1 LVTPF
6 IGTEKSLGS
15 AILLMGGYIFEQ
27 SGFRTAKFCVLA
39 LYFERVV
46 DFVLHVLVDFVQ
58 GAIFFS
64 FLAIVGAKFPLDA
77 VIAKV
82 SDTVF
87 TLRRLVKDFLAHSAE
102 IAY

>member
-1 LVTPF
+1 MVTPF
-6 IGTEKSLGS
+6 VGTEKCLGS
-15 AILLMGGYIFEQ
+15 AILLMGGNILEKG
-27 SGFRTAKFCVLA
+27 GFRAPKFCVLA
-39 LYFERVV
+39 LYFKRVV
-46 DFVLHVLVDFVQ
+46 DFVLHVLIDFVE

-87 TLRRLVKDFLAHSAE
+87 TLRRLVKNFLAHSAE